1 MKNKK
6 LLVKRIF
13 LFSVFCFLSAVIL
26 TGCATVPKSTLPAY
40 SLNGVTYYA
49 LIPFCESRGISWEYD
64 TFTRIIRLHKGEHR
78 INLRVG
84 DDLVLIDQRAIL
96 LNRPVD
102 MHAGTPVVPVKFQE
116 IVDGLFKDEKIVPRQ
131 AAAFPVSKRIKRVVV
146 DAGHGGN
153 DPGAIGRTRLKEKEV
168 NLDIAKRLA
177 RLLKAEGVEVVM
189 TRSTDKFIPLGT
201 RVQIANNAK
210 ADLFISIH
218 SNANHTRSMHGFE
231 VYCVSSSVNNARRAL
246 SVARS
251 AALDLKGA
259 SLASHSLELKAML
272 WDMLLAYDRAESIEL
287 ARHICKSIGR
297 NMDVRVIGVK
307 DARFEVLRGARIP
320 AVLVESGF
328 LSNREE
334 ERKLK
339 NGFYRQKI
347 AESIMG
353 GVSGYARELVLAED

>member
-1 MKNKK
+1 
-6 LLVKRIF
+6 
-13 LFSVFCFLSAVIL
+13 
-26 TGCATVPKSTLPAY
+26 
-40 SLNGVTYYA
+40 
-49 LIPFCESRGISWEYD
+49 
-64 TFTRIIRLHKGEHR
+64 
-78 INLRVG
+78 
-84 DDLVLIDQRAIL
+84 
-96 LNRPVD
+96 
-102 MHAGTPVVPVKFQE
+102 
-116 IVDGLFKDEKIVPRQ
+116 
-131 AAAFPVSKRIKRVVV
+131 
-146 DAGHGGN
+146 
-153 DPGAIGRTRLKEKEV
+153 
-168 NLDIAKRLA
+168 
-177 RLLKAEGVEVVM
+177 
-189 TRSTDKFIPLGT
+189 
-201 RVQIANNAK
+201 
-210 ADLFISIH
+210 
-218 SNANHTRSMHGFE
+218 NANHTRSIHGFE

-353 GVSGYARELVLAED
+353 GVSGYARELVLGED